1 LALFRLSKSQTVGR
15 KDLQTAGELE
25 GAKARLN
32 LIADNKKP
40 RKTRLFQNAQSF
52 LCIFWRLFSLSK
64 SPMDFFDKLKSA
76 SALFFY

>member
-1 LALFRLSKSQTVGR
+1 M

-40 RKTRLFQNAQSF
+40 RFRGFFKNAQRF
-52 LCIFWRLFSLSK
+52 LGIFWRLFG
-64 SPMDFFDKLKSA
+64 A
-76 SALFFY
+76 V